1 MEQKYLVSLVD
12 GIQFFTT
19 DINLN
24 TLQGLMGQNNVFA
37 IEIGG
42 KTFSKQLIGYVAK
55 ASSIESAN
63 QNIVFKLGRE
73 LLYANVTDVKTAMT
87 NLTDSLNKN
96 GYVLFG
102 DVLFSRGLFQYAEP
116 YSEEIGTPQ

>member
-12 GIQFFTT
+12 GIQFITT

-55 ASSIESAN
+55 ASSIESVN
-63 QNIVFKLGRE
+63 QNIVFKLGQD
-73 LLYANVTDVKTAMT
+73 LLYGNASDSKSAMT

-96 GYVLFG
+96 AYVLFG
-102 DVLFSRGLFQYAEP
+102 DVLFNRGLFQYAEP
-116 YSEEIGTPQ
+116 YTEEVETPQ